1 MALPYSTE
9 PIIYDLF
16 EPSTGVWQYVVADP
30 NSHHCVIIDP
40 ILIQSTREDGPDDKF
55 AADAILEL
63 VRSHGYLVDRLLT
76 TDSSSNSRRTAIW
89 YLRMQLLEKQGYAPK
104 VAGGKLVS
112 QFANRFERKF
122 GPQSGFTST
131 CDEYLEDGMT
141 MRVGSL
147 QIRAMHLPGLAPGN
161 FGYLIGQN
169 IFGAMAVCRC
179 AQAARSSPGKA
190 SDTSFYLLTGSLE
203 KVLALPRSFRL
214 LPGE

>member
-1 MALPYSTE
+1 MTALYSDC
-9 PIIYDLF
+9 IIYDLF

-30 NSHHCVIIDP
+30 KTFHCVVIDP
-40 ILIQSTREDGPDDKF
+40 ILIQTTEDGELDDKF

-76 TDSSSNSRRTAIW
+76 TDTSNSKRTAIW
-89 YLRMQLLEKQGYAPK
+89 YLRMQLLEKQGYAPQ
-104 VAGGKLVS
+104 VCGGKLVS

-169 IFGAMAVCRC
+169 VFGALAVCRS
-179 AQAARSSPGKA
+179 AQSARDCPGKA
-190 SDTSFYLLTGSLE
+190 SDTSFYLLTASLE
-203 KVLALPRSFRL
+203 KVLRLPKHFRL
-214 LPGE
+214 LPGK